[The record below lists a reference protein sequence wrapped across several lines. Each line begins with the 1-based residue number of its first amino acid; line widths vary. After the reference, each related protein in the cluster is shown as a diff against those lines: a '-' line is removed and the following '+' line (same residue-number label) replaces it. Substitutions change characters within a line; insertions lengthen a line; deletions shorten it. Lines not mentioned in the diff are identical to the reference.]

1 MNRLIQRS
9 SGMGNRIIGRIY
21 LGALAALF
29 MFPLQSARAD
39 TDEVVAMAGKLS
51 GAAREKFLVEGA
63 KREGNVQLV
72 TTLRAEE
79 VTHLLNVF
87 SGRYPFIR
95 GTAIRGGSDRN
106 FARVEQESR
115 AGKLTSDLWHINAT
129 FFSLAL
135 RNRLIAS
142 YLSPESAAY
151 AARFRRKEGNFVA
164 VEISVGVLGYNRRL
178 VPDQEAPKTY
188 QDLLNPKWKAKISM
202 DESPERELIALIIAW
217 GKDRAFAFMKSL
229 LRQEI
234 QIRRGHVL
242 RAQLLCAGEF
252 EISFELNAHS
262 IYPLIHKGCPI
273 GTVPM
278 VPIPAQPGGLAVI
291 RGGPNPHAAI
301 LLYDWILSKE
311 GMTAFV
317 SMGRVG
323 TRADVKS
330 PYREIDALQKSE
342 DLALIMP
349 ERSAELESAAA
360 FIKQYWK

>member
-1 MNRLIQRS
+1 MNV
-9 SGMGNRIIGRIY
+9 
-21 LGALAALF
+21 
-29 MFPLQSARAD
+29 RAD
-39 TDEVVAMAGKLS
+39 TDEVIAAANKLS
-51 GAAREKFLVEGA
+51 GAARDKFLVDGA

-79 VTHLLNVF
+79 ITQLLNAF

-95 GTAIRGGSDRN
+95 GTAVRGGSERN
-106 FARVEQESR
+106 FARVEQEAL
-115 AGKLTSDLWHINAT
+115 AGKLSSDLWHINAT

-135 RNRLIAS
+135 RKRLIAS
-142 YLSPESAAY
+142 YLSPESSLY
-151 AARFRRKEGNFVA
+151 AGRFRRKDGNFVA
-164 VEISVGVLGYNRRL
+164 VEISVGILGYNRSL
-178 VPDQEAPKTY
+178 VPDREAPRHY

-202 DESPERELIALIIAW
+202 DDSPERELMALMLSW
-217 GKDRAFAFMKSL
+217 GKDRAFAFMQDL
-229 LRQEI
+229 LRQEV

-262 IYPLIHKGCPI
+262 VYPLIHKGCPI
-273 GTVPM
+273 GTVSL

-291 RGGPNPHAAI
+291 RGSRNPHAAV

-311 GMTAFV
+311 GMTAFT

-349 ERSAELESAAA
+349 EKVADLESAIG